1 MLGNVGHEGDNDR
14 AMHKV
19 STFLRR
25 WPRMSAACG
34 FGAAGIALSTLW
46 WSPVIF
52 QARGALPFVLF
63 IALPGVSAAVAGCI
77 LGKPILDSSRVL
89 RPRIAAFR
97 GAVTASVALVLFAPL
112 FATLYVWT
120 SPPTE
125 HWNILGLTLL
135 VFIGSVVA
143 VWWLVAAT
151 GAAVGWT
158 LYRLA
163 AYNAERKSAS
173 QLRLA
178 TPEGSAQ

>member
-1 MLGNVGHEGDNDR
+1 MLGRVGHEGENDR

-19 STFLRR
+19 GAFLRR

-52 QARGALPFVLF
+52 QARSALPFVLF
-63 IALPGVSAAVAGCI
+63 IALPGVSAAFAGCI

-89 RPRIAAFR
+89 RPRIAAIR
-97 GAVTASVALVLFAPL
+97 GAVIASVALVLFAPL

-125 HWNILGLTLL
+125 HWNIFGLTLL

-163 AYNAERKSAS
+163 AYKAESKSA
-173 QLRLA
+173 
-178 TPEGSAQ
+178 GNCG